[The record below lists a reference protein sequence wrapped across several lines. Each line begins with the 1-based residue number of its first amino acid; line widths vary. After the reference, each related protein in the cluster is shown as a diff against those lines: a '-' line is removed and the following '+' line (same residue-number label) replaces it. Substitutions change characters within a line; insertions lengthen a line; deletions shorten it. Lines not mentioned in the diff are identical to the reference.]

1 MNKLVEACAKAP
13 HLLAR
18 LENPDD
24 RVEDISGLTANEFI
38 VILTAHGIKFA
49 STDNKA
55 KLVELAK
62 KAGF

>member
-1 MNKLVEACAKAP
+1 M
-13 HLLAR
+13 AR
-18 LENPDD
+18 HENPDD
-24 RVEDISGLTANEFI
+24 RVEDISGLTTIELK